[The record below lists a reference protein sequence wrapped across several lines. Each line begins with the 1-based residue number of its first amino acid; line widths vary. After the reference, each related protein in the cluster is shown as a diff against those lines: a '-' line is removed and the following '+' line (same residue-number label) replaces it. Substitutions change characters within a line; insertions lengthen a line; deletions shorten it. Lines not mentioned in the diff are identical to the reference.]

1 MKMTRSHFQAQ
12 ADLCADIIT
21 DLSSG
26 AVPLDLTLGHI
37 DDVIESFCDMCDR
50 SNPAFDRKRF
60 RGWVLGKL
68 SLLEN
73 NM

>member
-21 DLSSG
+21 DLSESM
-26 AVPLDLTLGHI
+26 DLTLGHI
-37 DDVIESFCDMCDR
+37 DDIMESFCDMCDR

-60 RGWVLGKL
+60 RNWVLDKL
-68 SLLEN
+68 NLAEN